1 MNNLEELFT
10 MIGKLY
16 ADVYGSQ
23 KIINLL
29 QEQIKEKDQE
39 ILRLKKSQDMN
50 E

>member
-1 MNNLEELFT
+1 

-16 ADVYGSQ
+16 ADIYNSQ

-29 QEQIKEKDQE
+29 QEQIKDKDQE
-39 ILRLKKSQDMN
+39 ILRCQRPKDMN